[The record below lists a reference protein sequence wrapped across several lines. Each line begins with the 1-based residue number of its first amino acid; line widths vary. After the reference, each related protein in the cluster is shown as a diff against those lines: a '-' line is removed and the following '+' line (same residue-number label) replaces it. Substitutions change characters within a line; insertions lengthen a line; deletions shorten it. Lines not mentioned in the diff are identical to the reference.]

1 MLTSAVP
8 ESMEQWG
15 RGYGY
20 GGPKGTLVAPQNS
33 LNRRL
38 HGVQAIY
45 AKRPFVIVLLLF
57 EI

>member
-1 MLTSAVP
+1 MLTSAEP

-20 GGPKGTLVAPQNS
+20 GGPEGSLVTPQNS

-38 HGVQAIY
+38 HGVMGD
-45 AKRPFVIVLLLF
+45 LC
-57 EI
+57 